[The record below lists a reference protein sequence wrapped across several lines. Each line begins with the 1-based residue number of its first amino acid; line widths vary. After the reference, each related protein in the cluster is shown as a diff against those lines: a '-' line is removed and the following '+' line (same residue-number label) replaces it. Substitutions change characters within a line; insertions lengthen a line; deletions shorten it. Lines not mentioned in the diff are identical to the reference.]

1 LTGRIAGT
9 SRINLVEKLDFL
21 RKKHLKFTK
30 NPGFNLKKKQNLSR
44 FFFLKKVGFHPI
56 SSPEMSLG
64 QVDLG
69 KTGSRQA
76 MRGSRFSFIQRCSC
90 FFL

>member
-1 LTGRIAGT
+1 MGRIAGT

-21 RKKHLKFTK
+21 RKKHLKLTK
-30 NPGFNLKKKQNLSR
+30 NPGFKNKKNKIFLE
-44 FFFLKKVGFHPI
+44 FFFLKKVGFHLI
-56 SSPEMSLG
+56 SSPAMSLG